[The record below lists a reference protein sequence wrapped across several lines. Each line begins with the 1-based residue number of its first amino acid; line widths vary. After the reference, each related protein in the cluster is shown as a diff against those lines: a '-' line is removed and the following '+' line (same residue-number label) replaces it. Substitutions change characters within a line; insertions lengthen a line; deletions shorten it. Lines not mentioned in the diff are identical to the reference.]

1 MDPRVN
7 FPKFTHSSGIQKAS
21 LLNSTGHVGTLLPCR
36 PCMQT
41 SIAGHASCKTY
52 PSYFLYLLYFP
63 FYFIFF
69 SIDFHLG
76 FFLFLIP
83 FTYFVIPFRL
93 LLVYFLYFY
102 FFLIFISLS
111 SNWYAYIFSCEITC
125 SLVNLFHI
133 FLFICMLCVLK
144 LSVNKNTLS
153 SIVLDHFVY
162 FVD

>member
-1 MDPRVN
+1 MNPRVN

-76 FFLFLIP
+76 FFFISNPLYVFCHSFSSPFSLFFI
-83 FTYFVIPFRL
+83 
-93 LLVYFLYFY
+93 FL

-111 SNWYAYIFSCEITC
+111 SNRYANIFSCEITC

>member
-1 MDPRVN
+1 MNPRVN

-102 FFLIFISLS
+102 FFSFLFPFHLIDMH
-111 SNWYAYIFSCEITC
+111 IFSHVKSPVPLWTY
-125 SLVNLFHI
+125 FI
-133 FLFICMLCVLK
+133 FFYSFAC
-144 LSVNKNTLS
+144 
-153 SIVLDHFVY
+153 FVY
-162 FVD
+162 

>member
-1 MDPRVN
+1 MNPRVN

-76 FFLFLIP
+76 FFFISNPLYVFCHSFFSPFSLFFIVLFFSFLFPFHLIDMHIFSHVKSP
-83 FTYFVIPFRL
+83 VPLWTYF
-93 LLVYFLYFY
+93 
-102 FFLIFISLS
+102 IF
-111 SNWYAYIFSCEITC
+111 
-125 SLVNLFHI
+125 